1 MNGVVTYNNRGQS
14 DNVIGNLNPGFDLF
28 TLDQTL
34 INRGLKITRQ
44 LKELLA
50 FFDLDEEATVYL
62 YQKLGIAETNR
73 PLLSI
78 KNDDERKVAV
88 FSGSGF
94 WKWSLQE
101 SGRYGEDELFEEL
114 FGKFIQFMATKD
126 DKRNFRVS
134 TIQSQYYENEGVELN
149 TEVYNQLFEKVYD
162 YNIDLKIT
170 NAEGITE
177 EYNYVNSPS
186 ENYKITGLPAGVYQF
201 EANTSIGG
209 KREEAR
215 GSFSIE
221 KLALED
227 IDLTANFQLLR
238 NISNNSG
245 GKFYKKDQLESL
257 ISAFDDLDAKP
268 IARSN
273 EDLNPIINNPWLLA
287 LIALLLSMEWF
298 TRKYNGSY

>member
-1 MNGVVTYNNRGQS
+1 MTYS
-14 DNVIGNLNPGFDLF
+14 H
-28 TLDQTL
+28 L
-34 INRGLKITRQ
+34 IKHSLTELKITRI
-44 LKELLA
+44 KGA
-50 FFDLDEEATVYL
+50 FGLFDLDEEATVYL

-101 SGRYGEDELFEEL
+101 SGRYEKTNCLKSFSANSFSL
-114 FGKFIQFMATKD
+114 WLTKD

-221 KLALED
+221 QLALED
-227 IDLTANFQLLR
+227 IYLTANFQLLR

-245 GKFYKKDQLESL
+245 GQFYTVSNIESL
-257 ISAFDDLDAKP
+257 ITNISNLDAKP

-273 EDLNPIINNPWLLA
+273 EDLSPIINNPWILA
-287 LIALLLSMEWF
+287 LLALLLSIEWF